1 MQKQQFFYRLFE
13 QNFSEYKRNRIAI
26 YGMTEEA
33 WFVLQNFPEYNF
45 VAVLHKD
52 NTGMFCELPIIQPTE
67 LVDMHVEIVIIVARN
82 HNIAIVAERIKDI
95 CSQNDIKVFSVAG
108 LSMYDYGVRVQ
119 DDVNSDIYTG
129 NADWLRHSIYRGVLE
144 QQLNEDDK
152 LVLEL
157 FADKIR
163 QLPMNEGKVIV
174 DNLYDFSYVFLAPMI
189 TNFVFYIIKQLQE
202 SRFDKVLFAARDGY
216 LIHELYKKAIKQLDL
231 DNLPEDIYF
240 LTSRMACITAGT
252 TSGEDFFFLNTLP
265 CAYDDKYMLE
275 YRYNIDESLLSKCDR
290 KIYPSTFEYM
300 IGHKDSILEAGK
312 RLRDN
317 YNTYIKKAG
326 IINGQ
331 RCAFVDL
338 VSSGTC
344 QMMLSKFVD
353 ISLIGIYLGRY
364 EVDGEIKRD
373 LLPVKAM
380 YEKRNLNEK
389 DDWKGNYLFDHY
401 WFMETVMT
409 SFEPSLKRFDE
420 CGNPVFA
427 NDVRTEK
434 DIDAVKE
441 MHRGIYDYF
450 TNYMNQIGKRVPQCH
465 SNISDILYRYSGS
478 EFTENRV
485 AYFQKQTLFEDLGLG
500 ILNAQE
506 H

>member
-1 MQKQQFFYRLFE
+1 MGVRAEKSMQKQQFFYRLFE

-189 TNFVFYIIKQLQE
+189 TNFVF
-202 SRFDKVLFAARDGY
+202 
-216 LIHELYKKAIKQLDL
+216 
-231 DNLPEDIYF
+231 
-240 LTSRMACITAGT
+240 
-252 TSGEDFFFLNTLP
+252 
-265 CAYDDKYMLE
+265 
-275 YRYNIDESLLSKCDR
+275 
-290 KIYPSTFEYM
+290 
-300 IGHKDSILEAGK
+300 
-312 RLRDN
+312 
-317 YNTYIKKAG
+317 
-326 IINGQ
+326 
-331 RCAFVDL
+331 
-338 VSSGTC
+338 
-344 QMMLSKFVD
+344 
-353 ISLIGIYLGRY
+353 
-364 EVDGEIKRD
+364 
-373 LLPVKAM
+373 
-380 YEKRNLNEK
+380 
-389 DDWKGNYLFDHY
+389 
-401 WFMETVMT
+401 
-409 SFEPSLKRFDE
+409 
-420 CGNPVFA
+420 
-427 NDVRTEK
+427 
-434 DIDAVKE
+434 
-441 MHRGIYDYF
+441 
-450 TNYMNQIGKRVPQCH
+450 
-465 SNISDILYRYSGS
+465 
-478 EFTENRV
+478 
-485 AYFQKQTLFEDLGLG
+485 
-500 ILNAQE
+500 
-506 H
+506 